1 MRQDSID
8 TAPAEGDARGV
19 RPVAIVLCCLVGACA
34 DEPKDPPPRVRAIE
48 TVVSGDGLSPPVD
61 FEIPAGTRSLT
72 VVIEGAPG
80 ALYALGAY
88 TLADGVDQVALPGG
102 PPGPAMQASYRD
114 EQIGQM
120 PGELFQSIRLGT
132 FTHVYP
138 YRPGQVAIEGVASL
152 RVASDTPGP
161 VTVHLIMPEDDG
173 ANVLRINFVV
183 VSDTMAEPNTAS
195 FMAELERI
203 YAQAGVSI
211 TTGAVE
217 RITGTQLEVITQS
230 TEPQEAPGNQ
240 ATMLTSLITE
250 ERPGLDVFFVE
261 SLPAGIGGLSL
272 GTPGPP
278 VRDSYYFG
286 VVITGGLTDLTAA
299 RVTAH
304 ETAHFLALQHVR
316 NRGVSGMTY
325 DDPLDDTTPGTSNLM
340 ESGTALTPGQAFALT
355 RSALLE
361 PAP

>member
-1 MRQDSID
+1 MRHS
-8 TAPAEGDARGV
+8 V
-19 RPVAIVLCCLVGACA
+19 IVLCCLVGACA
-34 DEPKDPPPRVRAIE
+34 DDPKDPPPRERTIE
-48 TVVSGDGLSPPVD
+48 TVVGGDGLSPSVE
-61 FEIPAGTRSLT
+61 FEIPEGTRSLT

-88 TLADGVDQVALPGG
+88 TLVAGVDQVALPSGA
-102 PPGPAMQASYRD
+102 PGPAMRASYND

-138 YRPGQVAIEGVASL
+138 YRPGQVAAAGPASL

-161 VTVHLIMPEDDG
+161 VMVRLLMPEDDG
-173 ANVLRINFVV
+173 ASVLRINFVV
-183 VSDTMAEPNTAS
+183 VSDTLAEPNTAP

-203 YAQAGVSI
+203 YAQAGI
-211 TTGAVE
+211 TVATGGVE
-217 RITGTQLEVITQS
+217 RLTGTAFEAITQS

-240 ATMLTSLITE
+240 ATMLTSLITAD
-250 ERPGLDVFFVE
+250 RPGLDVFFVE

-278 VRDSYYFG
+278 VASSYYFG
-286 VVITGGLTDLTAA
+286 VVVTGGLTDISAA

-325 DDPLDDTTPGTSNLM
+325 DDPLDDTMAGASNLM
-340 ESGTALTPGQAFALT
+340 ENGTALTPGQAFALT

-361 PAP
+361 SSP